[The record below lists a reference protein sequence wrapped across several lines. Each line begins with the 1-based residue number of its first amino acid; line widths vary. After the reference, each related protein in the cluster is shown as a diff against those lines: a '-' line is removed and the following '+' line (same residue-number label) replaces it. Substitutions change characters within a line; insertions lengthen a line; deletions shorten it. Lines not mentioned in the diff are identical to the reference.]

1 MTDKAKLGGFK
12 PPRDC
17 HYIICKPIQNMSIY
31 ITLYICESVLCTYM
45 IYICMIYKHK
55 QIYLY
60 LFLNVNGCKD
70 DQSIKYTAVY

>member
-45 IYICMIYKHK
+45 ICMIYKHK

-70 DQSIKYTAVY
+70 NQSIKYTAVY